1 MDIIGYTHTRDLD
14 NKKTKDIYDFIH
26 NWKYYKE
33 KEKKIILKIGEKNT
47 IYEKLEKV
55 MLTMGKW
62 INHILDINIEINRS
76 EKQTTTKTFKSM
88 KRARITEVIGALQ
101 HTSK

>member
-1 MDIIGYTHTRDLD
+1 
-14 NKKTKDIYDFIH
+14 
-26 NWKYYKE
+26 
-33 KEKKIILKIGEKNT
+33 
-47 IYEKLEKV
+47 
-55 MLTMGKW
+55 MGKW

-101 HTSK
+101 RTSEYYVKTGTLGKKLSINIKESTRVDEKTIRIIPFTGEN